1 MNCKQAQEKAFLER
15 ITQSQ
20 GIIHKVCR
28 LYCDDE
34 EHRKDLFQEILINL
48 WKSYHTYRGD
58 AQFSSW
64 MYRVALNVSIQD
76 FRKVKK
82 RKLLMLEAY
91 EFDEQAHNRQ
101 YEHEDQQ
108 FKAMYQAIGQ
118 LDKLDKAI
126 VLLHLEEHSNEEI
139 GQIVGITT
147 NYVRVK
153 MNRIKKKIYKKLNN
167 KETCNYFISTI
178 KL

>member
-1 MNCKQAQEKAFLER
+1 MKTKESTNEAEFLEQVN
-15 ITQSQ
+15 QSQ

-48 WKSYHTYRGD
+48 WKSYHTYRGE

-64 MYRVALNVSIQD
+64 MYRVALNVAIQD

-82 RKLLMLEAY
+82 RKLLVLEAY
-91 EFDEQAHNRQ
+91 EFSEQVDPTPPAEMESEKFR
-101 YEHEDQQ
+101 
-108 FKAMYQAIGQ
+108 AMHQAIGQ

-126 VLLHLEEHSNEEI
+126 VLLHLDGHRNEEI

-153 MNRIKKKIYKKLNN
+153 MNRIKIKLSKKL
-167 KETCNYFISTI
+167 KS
-178 KL
+178 